1 MGSDVLVAA
10 VGLWSSDGDEKS
22 WCLSPHWGSRR
33 HQAPLPS
40 LWNLSLLV
48 TGRPYNT
55 QSFVSDSI
63 VGGRLREKKGAA
75 LGIEKQGE
83 TKRSGSV
90 VWRGQGW
97 IKGLGADLRPLSVR
111 QSWLHLTSLWRP
123 PKPTGISCYTEAMPY
138 GDSVSLQALLLS
150 LCLHLHPSTWDNIT
164 GESGWEGLMCICAS
178 PQPVRDPPQR
188 ELSPLS
194 GCPAAKSYLTLE
206 HSHGFSLLPCP
217 GSTGTTTAWRE
228 SEQRG
233 ALSHSPGDGKPQLC
247 GKQRW
252 T

>member
-1 MGSDVLVAA
+1 M
-10 VGLWSSDGDEKS
+10 
-22 WCLSPHWGSRR
+22 
-33 HQAPLPS
+33 
-40 LWNLSLLV
+40 

-63 VGGRLREKKGAA
+63 VGGRLREKEGAA

-123 PKPTGISCYTEAMPY
+123 PKPTGISCYTGTMPY

-150 LCLHLHPSTWDNIT
+150 LCVHLHPSTWDNIT

-206 HSHGFSLLPCP
+206 HSHGFSSFPVLAPLGQPQHEGSQNREELSVTHLGMVNPSYVGNKGELSGPLLYCLVGETKNFLP
-217 GSTGTTTAWRE
+217 
-228 SEQRG
+228 
-233 ALSHSPGDGKPQLC
+233 
-247 GKQRW
+247 
-252 T
+252 